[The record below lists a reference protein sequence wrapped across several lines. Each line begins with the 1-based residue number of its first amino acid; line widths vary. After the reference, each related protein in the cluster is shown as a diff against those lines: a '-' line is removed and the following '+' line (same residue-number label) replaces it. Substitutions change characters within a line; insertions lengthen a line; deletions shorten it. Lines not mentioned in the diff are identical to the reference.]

1 MRVMSMNEK
10 IWRLSMELDVS
21 KWRLSLESEEEINR
35 LYEKTF
41 KENA

>member
-35 LYEKTF
+35 LYEETF
-41 KENA
+41 KENT

>member
-1 MRVMSMNEK
+1 
-10 IWRLSMELDVS
+10 VS

-35 LYEKTF
+35 LYEETF

>member
-1 MRVMSMNEK
+1 MSMNEK

-35 LYEKTF
+35 LYEETF
-41 KENA
+41 KENT